1 MEELKHRKPSDKL
14 KKLVKTLKQQLMT
27 KEKQLKNLQMAIE
40 TLRADVRKLTVS
52 TTPSFCWACEAM

>member
-1 MEELKHRKPSDKL
+1 L

-52 TTPSFCWACEAM
+52 TTPSFCWACEAV